1 METVET
7 VRPAVTT
14 SKEKKQMANRYYA
27 VVRFEV
33 LEFEA
38 DGIEQA
44 TEVVS
49 DLLDKL
55 GDCSDVP
62 TGTWDNVGWNMYE
75 HADNEYED

>member
-1 METVET
+1 
-7 VRPAVTT
+7 
-14 SKEKKQMANRYYA
+14 MANRYYA

-49 DLLDKL
+49 DLVDKL
-55 GDCSDVP
+55 GDCPDVP
-62 TGTWDNVGWNMYE
+62 AGTWDNVDWTMYE
-75 HADNEYED
+75 HPDNEYDDEDEE